1 MYGIALITGSLRTA
15 WCLWGVVELGR
26 HLLKVLHLANVS
38 LSLLSV
44 FV

>member
-1 MYGIALITGSLRTA
+1 MYGVALITGSLRTA
-15 WCLWGVVELGR
+15 WHLGVVVGLGR
-26 HLLKVLHLANVS
+26 RLLKVLHLANVS

>member
-1 MYGIALITGSLRTA
+1 MYGVALITGSPRTA
-15 WCLWGVVELGR
+15 WRLGGGVELGR
-26 HLLKVLHLANVS
+26 RLLKVLYLANVS

>member
-1 MYGIALITGSLRTA
+1 MYGVALITDSLRTA
-15 WCLWGVVELGR
+15 WCLGGVELGR